1 MPYPASPA
9 YAAHAIET
17 VSAGQIVHHENND
30 WIVTRSEQT
39 PARPDLWTLTLRGP
53 GTTRRSG
60 AYITKNR
67 RDRVPV
73 RVY

>member
-1 MPYPASPA
+1 MPHPTYT
-9 YAAHAIET
+9 AHAAET
-17 VSAGQIVHHENND
+17 VGVGQIVHHENSD
-30 WIVTRSEQT
+30 WIVARSEQT

-53 GTTRRSG
+53 GATNRSG

-67 RDRVPV
+67 GDRVAV

>member
-1 MPYPASPA
+1 MPHPTYVARVIDTIS
-9 YAAHAIET
+9 I
-17 VSAGQIVHHENND
+17 GQIIHHENTD

-53 GTTRRSG
+53 GATNRSG

-67 RDRVPV
+67 RDRVTV
-73 RVY
+73 RTH

>member
-1 MPYPASPA
+1 MPTPPA
-9 YAAHAIET
+9 YATHPIET
-17 VSAGQIVHHENND
+17 VGVGQIVHHENSD

-39 PARPDLWTLTLRGP
+39 PSRPELWTLTLRGP
-53 GTTRRSG
+53 GATRRSG

-67 RDRVPV
+67 RDRVTV

>member
-1 MPYPASPA
+1 MPHPTYT
-9 YAAHAIET
+9 AHAAEA
-17 VSAGQIVHHENND
+17 VGVGQIVHHENED

-53 GTTRRSG
+53 GATNRSG

-67 RDRVPV
+67 HHHVIV
-73 RVY
+73 RTI

>member
-1 MPYPASPA
+1 MPHRA
-9 YAAHAIET
+9 YADHAIEAAS
-17 VSAGQIVHHENND
+17 VGQIVRHEAED

-53 GTTRRSG
+53 GATRRRG

-67 RDRVPV
+67 RDRVAV
-73 RVY
+73 RIY

>member
-1 MPYPASPA
+1 MPHPA
-9 YAAHAIET
+9 YTAHVIDT
-17 VSAGQIVHHENND
+17 ISAGQIVHHENED
-30 WIVTRSEQT
+30 WIVARSEQT

-53 GTTRRSG
+53 GATRRSG

-67 RDRVPV
+67 CDRVIV